1 MKSELI
7 QYAPLFAGLD
17 EQERSILAAGF
28 TDGECA
34 TNAVLLNAGDRATSI
49 YLIGRGFVSLV
60 TPTGQNLATL
70 GPGSILGEASLLRGA
85 PLDVSA
91 KALADLSFWKL
102 SGDALRE
109 IILQQPSIGIKL
121 SRNFGGIVV
130 QMQEYLA
137 QRLAK
142 TPELAGLPPHTLQAV
157 AQRLQPVE
165 VGVGSSLYRIGETP
179 QGLYLVESGTLELRP
194 ERPAEGSRIETAGP
208 GELIGAAPLLTGK
221 PAFRTAA
228 ASEDS
233 MVWLLSVDD
242 FHALSAQQP
251 GLRRILAR
259 VARAPL
265 GREDQSQA
273 SSWLAQMPMFTE
285 APPDA
290 LRAVAERM
298 TLQHIPA
305 GERVY
310 TMGESGNALYF
321 IENGEI
327 ELTAENASGVVEEL
341 ARVGSGGHF
350 GEKGLL
356 TGQIYAEDATAIR
369 NTNLWILQRADLDD
383 LSMRHP
389 SIGKALTHGVATRL
403 ATDEG
408 PSSADRFR
416 TFELFSD
423 LGRDELGQV
432 AEYLRPMR
440 YRAGEQI
447 FRASSPA
454 DTLYLLEKGQVRMQ
468 SFSGGWIVGPG
479 EAFGERA
486 LLTNQ
491 PHNASA
497 VAETD
502 VDVWTLAKRDFD
514 MLMAR
519 YPSLAIS
526 MSRML
531 TQRLTR
537 MEQGGAYG
545 EPRGETGYSSG
556 APAPA
561 AGANMPARRQQ
572 AQSYEPSPA
581 EAPRQRVGFGEWFA
595 NLTTFGKL
603 RLALLVLLIIWL
615 IGIAA
620 PWAFLSML
628 QGSVSAG
635 NGSDDLVYRSNLFNA
650 ISEVYAIGSYE
661 LAARDPELAEM
672 LALADRQAPP
682 TATPTSPPTVTPIP
696 TSTPLPTATPLPT
709 NTPLPTPTLRPFIQ
723 EVLPAAPPPEPE
735 PEVVAAAAPS
745 RSWDPRLDRLGVH
758 IEEAQVAPGQQYW
771 RLVEAKWGDEQ
782 ESGGKHHIYVEVMD
796 ENGERIVGQ
805 PVTVFWGDGV
815 ATIPTEDKAP
825 PDYAF
830 NYMMYAAGNAYNVKV
845 EGLPSDVLRGA
856 GMGDIERPKYGI
868 HTTFYL
874 TYQRITK

>member
-1 MKSELI
+1 VKTELI

-28 TDGECA
+28 ADGECA
-34 TNAVLLNAGDRATSI
+34 ANAVLLNAGDRATSI

-60 TPTGQNLATL
+60 TPGGQNLATL

-102 SGDALRE
+102 SDNALRE

-121 SRNFGGIVV
+121 SRNFGGLVV

-137 QRLAK
+137 QRLVK

-157 AQRLQPVE
+157 AQRLQPLE
-165 VGVGSSLYRIGETP
+165 VGVGSSLYRSGETP
-179 QGLYLVESGTLELRP
+179 EGLYLVESGALELRP
-194 ERPAEGSRIETAGP
+194 ERPAEGSRIQTVGP

-221 PAFRTAA
+221 PAHQTAA

-233 MVWLLSVDD
+233 LVWLLSADE

-265 GREDQSQA
+265 GREDQA
-273 SSWLAQMPMFTE
+273 HAASWLAQMPMFTE
-285 APPDA
+285 VPPDA
-290 LRAVAERM
+290 LRVVAEHM
-298 TLQHIPA
+298 TLQHVPA

-327 ELTAENASGVVEEL
+327 ELTAENAAGVVEEL
-341 ARVGSGGHF
+341 ARVGGGGHF
-350 GEKGLL
+350 GEMGLL

-369 NTNLWILQRADLDD
+369 NTNLWVLARADLDN
-383 LSMRHP
+383 LSMRYP
-389 SIGKALTHGVATRL
+389 AIGKALTQGVATHL
-403 ATDEG
+403 ATDKG
-408 PSSADRFR
+408 PSAADRFR
-416 TFELFSD
+416 TFELFAD
-423 LGRDELGQV
+423 LSREELSQV

-454 DTLYLLEKGQVRMQ
+454 DTLYLLEAGQVRMQ
-468 SFSGGWIVGPG
+468 SFSGGWIAGPG

-531 TQRLTR
+531 TQRLTK
-537 MEQGGAYG
+537 MELGGTYG
-545 EPRGETGYSSG
+545 EPHGEAGY
-556 APAPA
+556 APPAPA
-561 AGANMPARRQQ
+561 AGANLPARRQQ
-572 AQSYEPSPA
+572 AQSYEPSPPQ
-581 EAPRQRVGFGEWFA
+581 APRERVGFAEWFA

-628 QGSVSAG
+628 QGSVSVAS
-635 NGSDDLVYRSNLFNA
+635 GSDDLGYRSNLFNA

-682 TATPTSPPTVTPIP
+682 TATPTPPPTMTPIP
-696 TSTPLPTATPLPT
+696 TNTPLPTATPPPT
-709 NTPLPTPTLRPFIQ
+709 NTPQPVPTLRPFIQ
-723 EVLPAAPPPEPE
+723 EMLPAAPPEPE
-735 PEVVAAAAPS
+735 PEVVAAAAPAPS
-745 RSWDPRLDRLGVH
+745 RIWDPRLDRLGVRV
-758 IEEAQVAPGQQYW
+758 EEAPVGPGQQYW
-771 RLVEAKWGDEQ
+771 RVIEAKWGDEQ
-782 ESGGKHHIYVEVMD
+782 ESGGKHHIYVEVLD
-796 ENGERIVGQ
+796 ENGDRIVGQ
-805 PVTVFWGDGV
+805 PVTVFWGDGNV
-815 ATIPTEDKAP
+815 TLPTEDKAP
-825 PDYAF
+825 PDFAF
-830 NYMMYAAGNAYNVKV
+830 NYQMYAAGNAYDVKV

-856 GMGDIERPKYGI
+856 GMGDLDRPKYGI
-868 HTTFYL
+868 HTTFYI
-874 TYQRITK
+874 TYQRATK

>member
-1 MKSELI
+1 MCEKWLI
-7 QYAPLFAGLD
+7 NVLNSSRARRAG
-17 EQERSILAAGF
+17 ESILAAGF

-34 TNAVLLNAGDRATSI
+34 THAVLLNAGDRATSI
-49 YLIGRGFVSLV
+49 YLIERLCQPGYAHRAKSGDVGA
-60 TPTGQNLATL
+60 GQH
-70 GPGSILGEASLLRGA
+70 LGEASLLWRA
-85 PLDVSA
+85 VDVSA

-350 GEKGLL
+350 EGVAHRADPPKALRLSE
-356 TGQIYAEDATAIR
+356 
-369 NTNLWILQRADLDD
+369 LWILQRADLDD

-389 SIGKALTHGVATRL
+389 SIGKALTRGVATL

-408 PSSADRFR
+408 
-416 TFELFSD
+416 LFGGPFPHIRVV
-423 LGRDELGQV
+423 LIWAGMNWARWPV
-432 AEYLRPMR
+432 LRPMR
-440 YRAGEQI
+440 YRRQQI

-454 DTLYLLEKGQVRMQ
+454 DTLYLLEKGQCACSR
-468 SFSGGWIVGPG
+468 SPAGGSSDGD
-479 EAFGERA
+479 FRRA
-486 LLTNQ
+486 GAVDNQ

-502 VDVWTLAKRDFD
+502 VDVWTLAKRLRHVDGA
-514 MLMAR
+514 LS
-519 YPSLAIS
+519 SLAIS
-526 MSRML
+526 EHML
-531 TQRLTR
+531 TQRLAR
-537 MEQGGAYG
+537 MEQAAPRQ
-545 EPRGETGYSSG
+545 PRGEQDIRL
-556 APAPA
+556 APRASC
-561 AGANMPARRQQ
+561 GANMPA
-572 AQSYEPSPA
+572 
-581 EAPRQRVGFGEWFA
+581 
-595 NLTTFGKL
+595 
-603 RLALLVLLIIWL
+603 
-615 IGIAA
+615 
-620 PWAFLSML
+620 
-628 QGSVSAG
+628 
-635 NGSDDLVYRSNLFNA
+635 
-650 ISEVYAIGSYE
+650 
-661 LAARDPELAEM
+661 
-672 LALADRQAPP
+672 ADA
-682 TATPTSPPTVTPIP
+682 
-696 TSTPLPTATPLPT
+696 
-709 NTPLPTPTLRPFIQ
+709 
-723 EVLPAAPPPEPE
+723 
-735 PEVVAAAAPS
+735 
-745 RSWDPRLDRLGVH
+745 
-758 IEEAQVAPGQQYW
+758 
-771 RLVEAKWGDEQ
+771 
-782 ESGGKHHIYVEVMD
+782 
-796 ENGERIVGQ
+796 
-805 PVTVFWGDGV
+805 
-815 ATIPTEDKAP
+815 
-825 PDYAF
+825 
-830 NYMMYAAGNAYNVKV
+830 
-845 EGLPSDVLRGA
+845 
-856 GMGDIERPKYGI
+856 
-868 HTTFYL
+868 
-874 TYQRITK
+874 